1 MKYWKYV
8 RFLFNDGSDYS
19 GENTSDK
26 WLFWRKYKWQWAWTE
41 KKTCG
46 DESHEKQNKHIYA
59 SASDLEHIRKGN
71 LIWCKCGHSKSK
83 AGEIDCLCCRE
94 VDAMLIASAWGKHLI
109 ISFLWAVAWLLV
121 THVSLN
127 YLVDEFFFLFL
138 L

>member
-1 MKYWKYV
+1 MKYWKYDV

-19 GENTSDK
+19 GENKSDNEPELK
-26 WLFWRKYKWQWAWTE
+26 

-59 SASDLEHIRKGN
+59 SASDLVHIRKGN

-94 VDAMLIASAWGKHLI
+94 VDAMLSASAWGKHLI

-121 THVSLN
+121 THVSFN